1 MSKPAASTP
10 SSGQFVTMSAFAA
23 LAVEDPEDS
32 GEELVQEEHAQPS
45 SDT

>member
-1 MSKPAASTP
+1 MSRPAAPT

-23 LAVEDPEDS
+23 LAVEDPVESD
-32 GEELVQEEHAQPS
+32 EELVQEEHAQPS